1 MSRRQDID
9 QIRGLAILLMIMVH
23 AAATWAPTDAS
34 TTSLLALIVASLGG
48 LAAPLVVTVGGW
60 VTVQSRWTLRKA
72 LIRFVFFDNST
83 VSS

>member
-23 AAATWAPTDAS
+23 AAATWAPANAS

-48 LAAPLVVTVGGW
+48 LAAPL
-60 VTVQSRWTLRKA
+60 
-72 LIRFVFFDNST
+72 F
-83 VSS
+83 

>member
-23 AAATWAPTDAS
+23 AAATWAPADAS

-48 LAAPLVVTVGGW
+48 LAAPL
-60 VTVQSRWTLRKA
+60 
-72 LIRFVFFDNST
+72 FVCLLYTSDAADDP
-83 VSS
+83 

>member
-23 AAATWAPTDAS
+23 AAATWAPADAS

-48 LAAPLVVTVGGW
+48 LAAPLL
-60 VTVQSRWTLRKA
+60 S
-72 LIRFVFFDNST
+72 LIHI
-83 VSS
+83 